1 MGVKLLI
8 AGGGTGG
15 HVFPALAIA
24 REWLSR
30 SDEREVVLVGTTR
43 GIEMKLVPQAGLP
56 LETLRVAGLK
66 GKGGST
72 LFKNFAKLAPA
83 MLDASRVLRKHHPI
97 AAFGVGGYAA
107 GPMLLTTWLR
117 GIPNVIFEPNAEPG
131 FTNKALAR
139 ISKRIATGYDVS
151 ARTWGAKAEVTGC
164 PVRTEFLNIPPGV
177 PEKPLRLLVTGGSQ
191 GALPVNRAFVD
202 GMDALARRSNELSI
216 VHQTGERDYDAV
228 RTAYARREILA
239 EVVPFLGNM
248 PERFAWA
255 DIIVCRAGA
264 ITAAEVAAAGRA
276 AIFIPFGRATD
287 SHQLRNAQEMAKHG
301 AGRVII
307 EPELTGERL
316 TKEIFSLLDD
326 PKEIV
331 RMGSAARRLSR
342 PNAARDIVNLIEQAA
357 GLTGTRENRVN
368 SSSPDAA
375 VSRSAVSSP
384 AKSTQSKEEVAP

>member
-15 HVFPALAIA
+15 HVFPAMAIA

-30 SDEREVVLVGTTR
+30 GSEREVVLVGTTR

-56 LETLRVAGLK
+56 LETLRVGGLK

-72 LFKNFAKLAPA
+72 LLKNLFKLAPA
-83 MLDASRVLRKHHPI
+83 MLDAARVFKKHKPI

-107 GPMLLTTWLR
+107 GPMLLTTWMR
-117 GIPNVIFEPNAEPG
+117 GISNVIFEPNAEPG
-131 FTNKALAR
+131 FTNKSLAR
-139 ISKRIATGYDVS
+139 ISTRIATGYEIS
-151 ARTWGAKAEVTGC
+151 ARTWGAKAVVTGC
-164 PVRTEFLNIPPGV
+164 PVRPEFLTIAQRSPQ
-177 PEKPLRLLVTGGSQ
+177 KPLRVLITGGSQ

-202 GMDALARRSNELSI
+202 AMDFLVIRKNEVNI

-228 RTAYARREILA
+228 RTAYARHEILA
-239 EVVPFLGNM
+239 EVVPFLDNM

-287 SHQLRNAQEMAKHG
+287 SHQLRNAQEMARQG
-301 AGRVII
+301 AGCVIA
-307 EPELTGERL
+307 EKELTGERL
-316 TKEIFSLLDD
+316 SKEISALLDS
-326 PKEIV
+326 PQQIE
-331 RMGSAARRLSR
+331 RMSLAARKLSW
-342 PNAARDIVNLIEQAA
+342 PNATRDIVNLIEEAA
-357 GLTGTRENRVN
+357 GIAPSPGMVRAAAGN
-368 SSSPDAA
+368 SSATTRA
-375 VSRSAVSSP
+375 VSTPDRE
-384 AKSTQSKEEVAP
+384 KVAP